1 MIASN
6 FGLQVLR
13 SIWVPSD
20 VTVFLA
26 VDVCVFVYHSF
37 GCYYNLY
44 IVIQP
49 TLLISVSLL
58 RFATLITSGLALS
71 VIADFS
77 RHLLAEYC

>member
-1 MIASN
+1 M
-6 FGLQVLR
+6 
-13 SIWVPSD
+13 
-20 VTVFLA
+20 
-26 VDVCVFVYHSF
+26 
-37 GCYYNLY
+37 Y

-77 RHLLAEYC
+77 RHLLAEYCWSEWTQQIVMDHYFRLRP